1 MTNTLSDHELL
12 ERSRRLDQQALG
24 EIHDR
29 FYSEV
34 YRYVR
39 YRLSHEQLCEDIT
52 SEVFLR
58 FLDALN
64 RQRGPNTNLRG
75 WLIGTASHLV
85 NDHLRGKY
93 RRTLENID
101 ETAEH
106 LLVDHQLPEDLI
118 DTGQE
123 HQQVRRAFNQLTTDQ
138 QHVLALRFGQELS
151 LEDTARTVGKSV
163 TAVKALQFRALASLK
178 RFLEQIVIENK

>member
-1 MTNTLSDHELL
+1 MKPSLHDNELL
-12 ERSRRLDQQALG
+12 ERARRLDQLALG

-29 FYSEV
+29 YYSEV

-39 YRLSHEQLCEDIT
+39 YRLAQEQLCEDIA

-64 RQRGPNTNLRG
+64 RRRGPDSNLRG
-75 WLIGTASHLV
+75 WLIGTASHMV

-93 RRTLENID
+93 RRSMENID
-101 ETAEH
+101 ETDEH
-106 LLVDHQLPEDLI
+106 LLIDDHLPEEFI
-118 DTGQE
+118 DARQE
-123 HQQVRRAFNQLTTDQ
+123 NQKVREAFTQLTTDQ

-151 LEDTARTVGKSV
+151 LEETARTVGKTV
-163 TAVKALQFRALASLK
+163 TAVKALQFRALASL
-178 RFLEQIVIENK
+178 RRLLDVNPDDQP